1 MPRISPTWPDR
12 GPWSSDRGDA
22 IQALNYTLI
31 RNAASV
37 TLTIANQDTG
47 EVYYSSDYGSQ
58 YGAFY
63 YTNAGMWA
71 NVNTSKT
78 IGWAGKDG
86 EGKPLPNNTKVAMT
100 LTMAPEYNV
109 AADGTISGL
118 GKGATWSVPVTIDNE
133 APTVHQLYFSSDA
146 LTGSK
151 LLNFDV
157 QDNQYIAAIQIFN
170 EAGNQALARISPNQ
184 TEANARGD
192 GKRGCE
198 RNP

>member
-1 MPRISPTWPDR
+1 
-12 GPWSSDRGDA
+12 
-22 IQALNYTLI
+22 
-31 RNAASV
+31 
-37 TLTIANQDTG
+37 
-47 EVYYSSDYGSQ
+47 
-58 YGAFY
+58 
-63 YTNAGMWA
+63 MWA

-170 EAGNQALARISPNQ
+170 EAGNQAPGPDFSQSDRGQCP
-184 TEANARGD
+184 GD